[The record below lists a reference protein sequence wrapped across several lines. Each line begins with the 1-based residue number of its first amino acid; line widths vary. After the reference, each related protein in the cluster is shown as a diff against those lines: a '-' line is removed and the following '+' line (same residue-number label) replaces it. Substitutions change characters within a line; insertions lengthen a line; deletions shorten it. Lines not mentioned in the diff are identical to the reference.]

1 MDLILAIGAFPGFLF
16 AIIIIFKKNQD
27 TANKILGFAMFFYST
42 VLLLV
47 FLGKYVYTGYSEK
60 FIVSANAF
68 ISLTWPLL
76 YIYILF
82 VSGSIN
88 KISSKLWLHLIP
100 FAVHI
105 PLFFIPIF
113 TLETLSKTFYRFS
126 FSCSLSVS
134 FAYSLMM
141 LKIISEFKKRIA
153 QFYAWENIIK
163 FSWLKISVLTWIF
176 INIFQLIFVPLS
188 GYIFNWCPFLIYV
201 HKFILNVATVSW
213 IYLFAYFAIS
223 HPDIFKKSKMISDS
237 LKTTNNTCK
246 KEENSYEMNND
257 YAGIISSRL
266 ENIMKKEKPYLDW
279 DINIAKLGEM
289 MNVQPYLLGKYINS
303 RLGKNFNTYVN
314 ELRVK
319 KVKSMFANP
328 EYDDITILEI
338 SLRSG
343 FRSKSAFNSFFKK
356 NTGSTPLKY
365 RKKLKSERSDS

>member
-1 MDLILAIGAFPGFLF
+1 MDLVLAIGAFPGFLF
-16 AIIIIFKKNQD
+16 AVIMGLKKNSD
-27 TANKILGFAMFFYST
+27 TGNKVLGLGMFFYSM

-47 FLGKYVYTGYSEK
+47 FLGKYIYTDYSAK

-88 KISSKLWLHLIP
+88 KISSKLWIHLIP
-100 FAVHI
+100 FAAHI

-113 TLETLSKTFYRFS
+113 TIETLSKTFYRFS
-126 FSCSLSVS
+126 FGCSLAVS
-134 FAYSLMM
+134 FAYSIMM
-141 LKIISEFKKRIA
+141 LRVISEFKKKIA
-153 QFYAWENIIK
+153 QFYARENIIK
-163 FSWLKISVLTWIF
+163 FSWIKISVWTWIF

-188 GYIFNWCPFLIYV
+188 GYIFNCCPFLIYV

-223 HPDIFKKSKMISDS
+223 HPHIFKKSKMISDS
-237 LKTTNNTCK
+237 LEVADDTDKK
-246 KEENSYEMNND
+246 KEDSSEINND
-257 YAGIISSRL
+257 YAKIISSRL

-279 DINIAKLGEM
+279 NINIAKLGDM

-303 RLGKNFNTYVN
+303 RLGKNFNTYIN
-314 ELRVK
+314 ELRLET
-319 KVKSMFANP
+319 VKSMFINP
-328 EYDDITILEI
+328 EYDDMTILEI

-356 NTGSTPLKY
+356 HTGTTPFKY
-365 RKKLKSERSDS
+365 RKKMKSERSDS